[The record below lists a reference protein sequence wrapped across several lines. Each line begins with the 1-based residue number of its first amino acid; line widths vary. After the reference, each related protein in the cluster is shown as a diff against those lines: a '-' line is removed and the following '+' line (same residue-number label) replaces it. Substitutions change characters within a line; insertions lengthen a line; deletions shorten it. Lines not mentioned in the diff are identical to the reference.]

1 MSLFS
6 FQKGTQRIGAII
18 DIGSGSVLTAVVSS
32 KPGDAAPTII
42 WSNREHAP
50 LKDIDSLDQSAK
62 SIMTALVNALLKF
75 DVDGR
80 RALYEYDKRA
90 SISEIQCC
98 ISAPWA
104 YTVTKTIEYS
114 EDNPFEVTK
123 TLIDELIET
132 ALKKTQVELNENEAV
147 NQLGL
152 TVITR
157 STVDILTNGYRI
169 KNPIGEKASQ
179 IALSHVSVVTQKYLT
194 DHIDELRHKIFA
206 NTAIHKLSY
215 ILALYSV
222 TEELIPDQQELCLV
236 DITYEATEIGIVRD
250 GSLKYSTHTPYG
262 AFSLA
267 REISNITSVP
277 LYEAFQYLH
286 SDDPLAFMRD
296 LGERQR
302 KEIETVLEAYTQ
314 KVADLFHETGDELS
328 IPRRIYLHTNL
339 QSEPFFAGVVT
350 TAGTRALKSAPEVTT
365 ITPLLVDKVN
375 RVAGNQ
381 NSDTAM
387 LVSAM
392 FFHTQNLRR
401 GFEYL

>member
-6 FQKGTQRIGAII
+6 FKKGTQRIGAII

-32 KPGDAAPTII
+32 KPGDAEPTII

-50 LKDIDSLDQSAK
+50 LKDIDSLEQSAK

-75 DVDGR
+75 DVEGR

-104 YTVTKTIEYS
+104 YTVTKTIEYT

-123 TLIDELIET
+123 ALLDELIES
-132 ALKKTQVELNENEAV
+132 ALKKTEVELNENEAV
-147 NQLGL
+147 SKLGL

-157 STVDILTNGYRI
+157 STIDVLTNGYRI
-169 KNPIGEKASQ
+169 KNPIGEKAST
-179 IALSHVSVVTQKYLT
+179 IALSHVSVVTQQYLT
-194 DHIDELRHKIFA
+194 DHINELRHKIFA
-206 NTAIHKLSY
+206 NTPIHKLSY

-222 TEELIPDQQELCLV
+222 AQDLVPEQHEICLV

-250 GSLKYSTHTPYG
+250 GSLKYSTHTPFG

-267 REISNITSVP
+267 REIAQVTSVP

-286 SDDPLAFMRD
+286 STEPLAFMD
-296 LGERQR
+296 TLPARQ
-302 KEIETVLEAYTQ
+302 KEEIESIFEAYTQ
-314 KVADLFHETGDELS
+314 RIADLFAETGDDLS
-328 IPRRIYLHTNL
+328 IPKQIYLHTDF
-339 QSEPFFAGVVT
+339 QSEPFFKKIIAV
-350 TAGTRALKSAPEVTT
+350 AGTRTLKSSPEVTT
-365 ITPLLVDKVN
+365 ITPLIVERVN

-392 FFHTQNLRR
+392 FFHTQNTRR
-401 GFEYL
+401 SFEYL

>member
-6 FQKGTQRIGAII
+6 FQKSTQRIGAII
-18 DIGSGSVLTAVVSS
+18 DIGSGSVLTAVVAS
-32 KPGDAAPTII
+32 KPGDLAPTII

-80 RALYEYDKRA
+80 RALYEFDKHA

-104 YTVTKTIEYS
+104 YTVTKTIEYA
-114 EDNPFEVTK
+114 EDSPFEVTK
-123 TLIDELIET
+123 TLFDELIET

-147 NQLGL
+147 NELGL

-169 KNPIGEKASQ
+169 KNPIGEQASTL
-179 IALSHVSVVTQKYLT
+179 ALSHVSVVTQKYLT
-194 DHIDELRHKIFA
+194 DHIDELRHKLFA
-206 NTAIHKLSY
+206 NTPIHKLSY

-222 TEELIPDQQELCLV
+222 TQELAPDQQEICLV

-250 GSLKYSTHTPYG
+250 GTLTYSTHTPFG

-267 REISNITSVP
+267 REISTITSVP

-286 SDDPLAFMRD
+286 SAEPLSFKAS
-296 LGERQR
+296 LPAKQQE
-302 KEIETVLEAYTQ
+302 EINAVLEAYIQ
-314 KVADLFHETGDELS
+314 KVSDLFHETGDDLS
-328 IPRRIYLHTNL
+328 IPRKIYIHTNL
-339 QSEPFFAGVVT
+339 QSEPFFADIIR
-350 TAGTRALKSAPEVTT
+350 TAGTRALKSAPDVKP
-365 ITPLLVDKVN
+365 ITPLIVDRVN

-392 FFHTQNLRR
+392 FFHTQNTRR
-401 GFEYL
+401 TFEYL

>member
-6 FQKGTQRIGAII
+6 FKKGTQRIGAII
-18 DIGSGSVLTAVVSS
+18 DIGSGSVLIAIVSS
-32 KPGDAAPTII
+32 KPGDTAPTII

-50 LKDIDSLDQSAK
+50 LKDIDSLDQTAK

-80 RALYEYDKRA
+80 RALYEFDKRA
-90 SISEIQCC
+90 SVSEIQCC

-104 YTVTKTIEYS
+104 YTVTKTIEYA
-114 EDNPFEVTK
+114 EDSPFEVTK
-123 TLIDELIET
+123 SLLDELIET
-132 ALKKTQVELNENEAV
+132 ALSKTQVELNENEAV

-169 KNPIGEKASQ
+169 KNPIGEKATQ
-179 IALSHVSVVTQKYLT
+179 VALSHVSVVTQKYLT

-206 NTAIHKLSY
+206 NTPIHKLSY
-215 ILALYSV
+215 ILALYCV
-222 TEELIPDQQELCLV
+222 TEEVAPDQSELCLV

-250 GSLKYSTHTPYG
+250 GSLKYSTHTPFG

-286 SDDPLAFMRD
+286 SAKPLEFMD
-296 LGERQR
+296 SLPQRQQT
-302 KEIETVLEAYTQ
+302 EIAAVIEAYTQ
-314 KVADLFHETGDELS
+314 RVADLFHETGDELS
-328 IPRRIYLHTNL
+328 IPRTIYLHTDL
-339 QSEPFFAGVVT
+339 QSEPFFADIIA
-350 TAGTRALKSAPEVTT
+350 TAGTRALKSKPEVKT
-365 ITPLLVDKVN
+365 ITPLIVDRVN

-401 GFEYL
+401 TFEYL

>member
-6 FQKGTQRIGAII
+6 FQKSTQRIGAIL
-18 DIGSGSVLTAVVSS
+18 DIGSGSVLTAIVSS
-32 KPGDAAPTII
+32 TPGDTAPTII

-80 RALYEYDKRA
+80 RALYEFNKKA

-104 YTVTKTIEYS
+104 YTVSKTIEYA
-114 EDNPFEVTK
+114 EDSPFEVTK
-123 TLIDELIET
+123 ALLDELTEA
-132 ALKKTQVELNENEAV
+132 ALSKTQVELNENEAV
-147 NQLGL
+147 NELGL

-179 IALSHVSVVTQKYLT
+179 VALSHVSVVTQKYLT
-194 DHIDELRHKIFA
+194 DHIDELKHKLFA
-206 NTAIHKLSY
+206 NTTIHKLSY

-222 TEELIPDQQELCLV
+222 AQDILPDQHEICLV
-236 DITYEATEIGIVRD
+236 DITYEATEIGIVRE
-250 GSLKYSTHTPYG
+250 GSLKYSTHTPFG

-286 SDDPLAFMRD
+286 SAEPLEFVKNLPD
-296 LGERQR
+296 KQQD
-302 KEIETVLEAYTQ
+302 EIAAVIEAYTQ
-314 KVADLFHETGDELS
+314 KVADLFHETGDDLS

-339 QSEPFFAGVVT
+339 QSEPFFAT
-350 TAGTRALKSAPEVTT
+350 IITAAGTRALKSAPEVKT
-365 ITPLLVDKVN
+365 ITPLIVDRVN

-392 FFHTQNLRR
+392 FFHTQNTRR
-401 GFEYL
+401 TFEYL

>member
-18 DIGSGSVLTAVVSS
+18 DIGSGSVLTAVVASR
-32 KPGDAAPTII
+32 PGEAAPVII

-50 LKDIDSLDQSAK
+50 LRNIDSVEQSAK

-80 RALYEYDKRA
+80 RALYEYDKKA
-90 SISEIQCC
+90 EISEIQCC

-104 YTVTKTIEYS
+104 YTVTKTIEYA
-114 EDNPFEVTK
+114 EDSPFEVTRA
-123 TLIDELIET
+123 LLEELTET
-132 ALKKTQVELNENEAV
+132 ALSKTQVQLNENEAV
-147 NQLGL
+147 SQLGL

-157 STVDILTNGYRI
+157 STTDILTNGYRI
-169 KNPIGEKASQ
+169 KNPIGEKASTV
-179 IALSHVSVVTQKYLT
+179 ALSHVSVVTQKYLI
-194 DHIDELRHKIFA
+194 DHIEDLKQKIFA
-206 NTAIHKLSY
+206 NTTIHKLSY

-222 TEELIPDQQELCLV
+222 TQDLIPDQHEMCLI

-250 GSLKYSTHTPYG
+250 GSLKYSTHTPFG

-267 REISNITSVP
+267 REIANITSVP

-286 SDDPLAFMRD
+286 SAEPLEFVKN
-296 LGERQR
+296 LPEKQQE
-302 KEIETVLEAYTQ
+302 EIAAVIEAYTQ
-314 KVADLFHETGDELS
+314 RVADLFHETGDDLS
-328 IPRRIYLHTNL
+328 IPRSIYLHTNL
-339 QSEPFFAGVVT
+339 QSEPFFAT
-350 TAGTRALKSAPEVTT
+350 IIAAAGTRALKSAPEVKT
-365 ITPLLVDKVN
+365 ITPLIIDRVQ

-387 LVSAM
+387 LISAM
-392 FFHTQNLRR
+392 FFHTQNSRR
-401 GFEYL
+401 AFEYL

>member
-6 FQKGTQRIGAII
+6 FKKGTERIGAII

-32 KPGDAAPTII
+32 KPGDSAPTII

-50 LKDIDSLDQSAK
+50 LRNIDSIEQSAK

-80 RALYEYDKRA
+80 RALYEYDKKA

-114 EDNPFEVTK
+114 EDDPFEVTK
-123 TLIDELIET
+123 ALLDELIET
-132 ALKKTQVELNENEAV
+132 ALKKTEHELNENEAV

-169 KNPIGEKASQ
+169 KNPIGEKTSEM
-179 IALSHVSVVTQKYLT
+179 ALSHVSVVTQKYLT
-194 DHIDELRHKIFA
+194 DHIDELKRKLFS
-206 NTAIHKLSY
+206 NTVIHKLSY
-215 ILALYSV
+215 ILAFYSV
-222 TEELIPDQQELCLV
+222 TQELIPDQHEICLV

-250 GSLKYSTHTPYG
+250 GSLKYSTHTPFG
-262 AFSLA
+262 TFSLA

-286 SDDPLAFMRD
+286 NSEPLAFLKTLPSSQQD
-296 LGERQR
+296 
-302 KEIETVLEAYTQ
+302 EIAAVIEAYTE
-314 KVADLFHETGDELS
+314 KVTALFHETGDELS
-328 IPRRIYLHTNL
+328 IPRLIYLHTDL
-339 QSEPFFAGVVT
+339 QSEPFFAGIIT
-350 TAGTRALKSAPEVTT
+350 AAGTRALKSAPDVKT
-365 ITPLLVDKVN
+365 ITPLIIDKVN

-392 FFHTQNLRR
+392 FFHTQNTRR
-401 GFEYL
+401 SFEYL